1 MKTNHILKL
10 YDALQKGEVV
20 SREKFCRENQISART
35 FYRYIDDIRYF
46 LKTEKGVC
54 TLQKI
59 GSDNCYRL
67 KSDSENLQKPS
78 HDSYDFGRPIVRST
92 SACMGEESRDAAV
105 SL

>member
-54 TLQKI
+54 TLQKS

-67 KSDSENLQKPS
+67 KSDSENMQKPS
-78 HDSYDFGRPIVRST
+78 HDSYDFGRPIVRSA

-105 SL
+105 NL

>member
-35 FYRYIDDIRYF
+35 FYRYIDDIRCF
-46 LKTEKGVC
+46 LKSEKGVC
-54 TLQKI
+54 TLQKL
-59 GSDNCYRL
+59 GSDNSYRL
-67 KSDSENLQKPS
+67 NSACENLQNPCHAS
-78 HDSYDFGRPIVRST
+78 CDFDQPIVRSEC
-92 SACMGEESRDAAV
+92 ACTGEESRDVAV

>member
-35 FYRYIDDIRYF
+35 FYRYIDDIRCF

-54 TLQKI
+54 TLQKL
-59 GSDNCYRL
+59 GSDNTYRL
-67 KSDSENLQKPS
+67 NPACENLQNPCPAS
-78 HDSYDFGRPIVRST
+78 CDFGRPIVRSA
-92 SACMGEESRDAAV
+92 SACMGEESRDAV
-105 SL
+105 VNL

>member
-54 TLQKI
+54 TLQK
-59 GSDNCYRL
+59 
-67 KSDSENLQKPS
+67 PS
-78 HDSYDFGRPIVRST
+78 HDSYDFGRPIVRSA
-92 SACMGEESRDAAV
+92 SAGMGEESRDAAV
-105 SL
+105 NL